1 MTSHLFDPL
10 TIRGTTFKNRAWV
23 SPMCMYQSKDGV
35 IGEFHHAHLGALVT
49 GGSGLVIAEAKKA
62 NGMTLNDN
70 DLFWLEQNKV
80 GFFTK
85 VKTYIKSIFKK

>member
-1 MTSHLFDPL
+1 MTKTKNNSVVN
-10 TIRGTTFKNRAWV
+10 TTLENTV
-23 SPMCMYQSKDGV
+23 NV
-35 IGEFHHAHLGALVT
+35 NEVGANNKIILDFT
-49 GGSGLVIAEAKKA
+49 QDKPEGLVIAEAKKA

-85 VKTYIKSIFKK
+85 VKTYIKSLFKK

>member
-1 MTSHLFDPL
+1 MTKTKKNSVVN
-10 TIRGTTFKNRAWV
+10 TTLENTV
-23 SPMCMYQSKDGV
+23 NV
-35 IGEFHHAHLGALVT
+35 NEVGANNKIILDFT
-49 GGSGLVIAEAKKA
+49 QDKPEGLVIAEAKKA

-85 VKTYIKSIFKK
+85 VKTYIKSLFKK

>member
-1 MTSHLFDPL
+1 MTKTKKNSVVN
-10 TIRGTTFKNRAWV
+10 TTLENTV
-23 SPMCMYQSKDGV
+23 NV
-35 IGEFHHAHLGALVT
+35 NEVGANNKIILDFT
-49 GGSGLVIAEAKKA
+49 QDKPEGLVIAEAKKA

>member
-1 MTSHLFDPL
+1 MTK
-10 TIRGTTFKNRAWV
+10 TKKNSVVNATLENTV
-23 SPMCMYQSKDGV
+23 NV
-35 IGEFHHAHLGALVT
+35 NEVGANNKIILDFT
-49 GGSGLVIAEAKKA
+49 QDKPEGLVIAEAKKA

-85 VKTYIKSIFKK
+85 VKTYIKSLFKK

>member
-1 MTSHLFDPL
+1 MTKTKKDSVVN
-10 TIRGTTFKNRAWV
+10 TTLENTV
-23 SPMCMYQSKDGV
+23 NV
-35 IGEFHHAHLGALVT
+35 NEVGANNKIILDFT
-49 GGSGLVIAEAKKA
+49 QDKPEGLVIAEAKKA

-85 VKTYIKSIFKK
+85 VKTYIKSLFKK

>member
-1 MTSHLFDPL
+1 MTKTKKNSVVN
-10 TIRGTTFKNRAWV
+10 TTLENTV
-23 SPMCMYQSKDGV
+23 NV
-35 IGEFHHAHLGALVT
+35 NEVGANNKIILDFT
-49 GGSGLVIAEAKKA
+49 QDKPEGLVIAEAKKA

-85 VKTYIKSIFKK
+85 IKTYIKSLFKK

>member
-1 MTSHLFDPL
+1 MAKTKKSVVN
-10 TIRGTTFKNRAWV
+10 TTLENTVNVKTEMGDNAIILDFTQDK
-23 SPMCMYQSKDGV
+23 P
-35 IGEFHHAHLGALVT
+35 E
-49 GGSGLVIAEAKKA
+49 GLVIAEAKKA

-85 VKTYIKSIFKK
+85 VKTYIKSLFKK

>member
-1 MTSHLFDPL
+1 MTKTKNNSVVD
-10 TIRGTTFKNRAWV
+10 TTLENTV
-23 SPMCMYQSKDGV
+23 NV
-35 IGEFHHAHLGALVT
+35 NEVGANNKIILDFT
-49 GGSGLVIAEAKKA
+49 QDKPEGLVIAEAKKA

>member
-1 MTSHLFDPL
+1 MTKTKKNSVVN
-10 TIRGTTFKNRAWV
+10 TTLENTV
-23 SPMCMYQSKDGV
+23 NV
-35 IGEFHHAHLGALVT
+35 NEVGANNKIILDFT
-49 GGSGLVIAEAKKA
+49 QDKPEGLVIAEAKKT

-85 VKTYIKSIFKK
+85 VKTYIKSLFKK

>member
-1 MTSHLFDPL
+1 MTKTKKNSVVN
-10 TIRGTTFKNRAWV
+10 TTLENTV
-23 SPMCMYQSKDGV
+23 NV
-35 IGEFHHAHLGALVT
+35 NEVGANNKIILDFT
-49 GGSGLVIAEAKKA
+49 QDKPEGLVIAEAKKA

-85 VKTYIKSIFKK
+85 VKTTASGG

>member
-1 MTSHLFDPL
+1 MTKTKNNSVVD
-10 TIRGTTFKNRAWV
+10 TTLENTV
-23 SPMCMYQSKDGV
+23 NV
-35 IGEFHHAHLGALVT
+35 NEVGANNKIILDFT
-49 GGSGLVIAEAKKA
+49 QDKPEGLVIAEAKKA

-85 VKTYIKSIFKK
+85 VKTYIKSLFKK

>member
-1 MTSHLFDPL
+1 MENTV
-10 TIRGTTFKNRAWV
+10 NV
-23 SPMCMYQSKDGV
+23 NEV
-35 IGEFHHAHLGALVT
+35 GANNKIILDFT
-49 GGSGLVIAEAKKA
+49 QDKPEGLVIAETKKA

>member
-1 MTSHLFDPL
+1 MTKTKNNSVVN
-10 TIRGTTFKNRAWV
+10 TTLENTV
-23 SPMCMYQSKDGV
+23 NV
-35 IGEFHHAHLGALVT
+35 NEVGANNKIILDFT
-49 GGSGLVIAEAKKA
+49 QDKPEGLVIAEAKKA